1 VSATAAASA
10 LVDSMRGSENRL
22 FITIVPPFALGF
34 VITFSQ
40 LTRLFSTVG
49 AKNQAKEAEK

>member
-1 VSATAAASA
+1 
-10 LVDSMRGSENRL
+10 M